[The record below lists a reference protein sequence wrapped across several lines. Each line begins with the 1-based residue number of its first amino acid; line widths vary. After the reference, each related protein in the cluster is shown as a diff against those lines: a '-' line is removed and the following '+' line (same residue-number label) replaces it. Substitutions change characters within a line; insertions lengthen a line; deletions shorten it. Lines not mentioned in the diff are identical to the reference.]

1 MAATRKQRLQE
12 TLRAELSDIIRRDM
26 RDPRFRAGLLSI
38 TDVEASDDLKHA
50 VIFVSILGDELVRKT
65 EMQALRDAKG
75 VLKYELGRRK
85 LFNYVPDL
93 SFKYDDTLERGASM
107 FALLER
113 VRQED
118 EQRARDAGIEPE
130 SLYAKSDD
138 ETNDESSDKTE
149 QGDAE

>member
-50 VIFVSILGDELVRKT
+50 IVFVSILGDELVRKT

-85 LFNYVPDL
+85 LFNNVPDL

-118 EQRARDAGIEPE
+118 EERAREAGQEPE
-130 SLYAKSDD
+130 SLYADSVPKGESNAPSD
-138 ETNDESSDKTE
+138 EEE
-149 QGDAE
+149 DAE

>member
-1 MAATRKQRLQE
+1 MGATRKQRLQE
-12 TLRAELSDIIRRDM
+12 TLRAELSEIIRRDM

-50 VIFVSILGDELVRKT
+50 VVFVSILGDEAVRKT

-75 VLKYELGRRK
+75 VLKYELGKRK
-85 LFNYVPDL
+85 LFNFIPDL
-93 SFKYDDTLERGASM
+93 SFRYDDTLERGASM

-118 EQRARDAGIEPE
+118 EQRAKDAGIEPE
-130 SLYAKSDD
+130 SLYAK
-138 ETNDESSDKTE
+138 TDESESGESESEADTSDE
-149 QGDAE
+149 